1 MQRFVLMLSFIFF
14 FFITQTAF
22 AETLYEI
29 YHNTRFGYSISYPKD
44 VLYPQGEAD
53 NGDGQK
59 FLSKEADASLLVYG
73 SQNLDDQTLEEI
85 YQEESRGGTIENP
98 KKVITYRALKGNL
111 FVVSGYMSG
120 NIFYQKTI
128 LNNNQLKTFYFE
140 YPETKRKIYDSIV
153 NRLSASFKG

>member
-1 MQRFVLMLSFIFF
+1 MQRFVLILSFIFF
-14 FFITQTAF
+14 FFITKTACS
-22 AETLYEI
+22 ETLYEI

-128 LNNNQLKTFYFE
+128 LNFHGEIL
-140 YPETKRKIYDSIV
+140 PMPS
-153 NRLSASFKG
+153 G